1 MAKYIDVDA
10 LVEKWQ
16 KELQKEPNKKNTLA
30 CKVFKLFIERLK
42 SEPAADVE
50 PVRHGKWVIC
60 CDGYYPYCTECGKER
75 LMRLINRISEVS
87 AEHENDE
94 IYWVHV
100 DRCIE
105 QLGLEFS
112 KEESNDTGT

>member
-16 KELQKEPNKKNTLA
+16 KELQKEPNKKNALA

-60 CDGYYPYCTECGKER
+60 CDGYYPYCTECGKEPKSGDMTNYCPDCGAKMKR
-75 LMRLINRISEVS
+75 GG
-87 AEHENDE
+87 AE
-94 IYWVHV
+94 
-100 DRCIE
+100 
-105 QLGLEFS
+105 
-112 KEESNDTGT
+112 

>member
-50 PVRHGKWVIC
+50 PVRRGKWVIC
-60 CDGYYPYCTECGKER
+60 CDGYYPYCTECGKEPKSGDMTNYCPDCGAKMKR
-75 LMRLINRISEVS
+75 GG
-87 AEHENDE
+87 AE
-94 IYWVHV
+94 
-100 DRCIE
+100 
-105 QLGLEFS
+105 
-112 KEESNDTGT
+112 